1 MIRSVSVLFLVLST
15 LGIKLSWGNDLGFDH
30 HSAEDR
36 SRSIY
41 RDYCASCHGSTMQ
54 TFVDRKWEYG
64 DSASAIFESIREGRG
79 GSDAAMPAF
88 SEMLK
93 ESQINELVDYILSGI
108 EEGKIYDFEK
118 EFSATEVFKAENFD
132 YTVEIVA
139 SNLGIPWGMTFL
151 PKDEILVTDRDGTIY
166 RIMKS
171 GKKVIIRGGPSVY
184 AKGQGG
190 LLDIELHP
198 NFEQNANVYLSYS
211 SHKIEDG
218 EAVSSTSVRRY
229 KLQRNRLTEEKLI
242 FEAFPYGEREFH
254 YGSRIEF
261 DKQGYLF
268 LTVGD
273 RGSRDVNPQDLT
285 RYPGKVHRINDDGSI
300 PTDNPFVDT
309 PGAVKSIYS
318 FGHRNPQGIVIH
330 PETGTIWSHEHGP
343 RGGDEIN
350 IIKRGKNYGW
360 PVVSFGINYN
370 GTVFTTLTEKAG
382 MEDPLH
388 YWTPSIG
395 PSGMTFVSGDRY
407 PGWEGHLLT
416 GSLRFEYLSLCKIEG
431 EKVVSESILLENIG
445 RVRNV
450 KQGPDG
456 YVYVATEE
464 PGLLYRITPIKK

>member
-15 LGIKLSWGNDLGFDH
+15 LGIKLSWGNDLGLDH
-30 HSAEDR
+30 HSAEAR

-41 RDYCASCHGSTMQ
+41 TDYCASCHGSTMQ

-171 GKKVIIRGGPSVY
+171 GKKVIIRGWPSVY

-198 NFEQNANVYLSYS
+198 NFEQNANVCL
-211 SHKIEDG
+211 
-218 EAVSSTSVRRY
+218 
-229 KLQRNRLTEEKLI
+229 NR
-242 FEAFPYGEREFH
+242 
-254 YGSRIEF
+254 
-261 DKQGYLF
+261 
-268 LTVGD
+268 
-273 RGSRDVNPQDLT
+273 
-285 RYPGKVHRINDDGSI
+285 
-300 PTDNPFVDT
+300 
-309 PGAVKSIYS
+309 
-318 FGHRNPQGIVIH
+318 
-330 PETGTIWSHEHGP
+330 
-343 RGGDEIN
+343 
-350 IIKRGKNYGW
+350 
-360 PVVSFGINYN
+360 
-370 GTVFTTLTEKAG
+370 
-382 MEDPLH
+382 
-388 YWTPSIG
+388 
-395 PSGMTFVSGDRY
+395 
-407 PGWEGHLLT
+407 
-416 GSLRFEYLSLCKIEG
+416 
-431 EKVVSESILLENIG
+431 
-445 RVRNV
+445 
-450 KQGPDG
+450 
-456 YVYVATEE
+456 
-464 PGLLYRITPIKK
+464 